1 MGSTPII
8 RPTPLAPVLIDP
20 GAFVSDAPHSLQAPN
35 GPQAPN
41 SPQGPQ
47 GGPARPVAVPV
58 LAAAAAI
65 AGLLQLI
72 AGVALGLASPEALH
86 RAARAG
92 PRATILLVL
101 ALAGCGLL
109 AWLLRQRTAVA
120 AGLGLAGP
128 LLAAIVWWKGGLT
141 KLALAYHGEFILH
154 HFLALVCAALCLAIP
169 LQWIRDPRLAA
180 TRLRWLP
187 AVPATLGALLLLA
200 EHLLPASHDADLTG
214 PFGQVGAALSLA
226 TWPLA
231 LALLWPTLGP
241 TRLRAWLLVSTTPAL
256 VRLALG
262 GAAALA
268 GVPLGLA
275 AATPVMTTVVVA
287 SLLGLPLLRPQLD
300 RVLQLVVSIG
310 AGVMTMG
317 LHRVYLQ
324 RFGDLEGDLGGLV
337 RSLFGFDLPYPG
349 YVPGWRLAAAM
360 LGLFVLLTTVSG
372 ALISQRDHIRGLGL
386 ALMIS
391 AGLGLASPQLVLM
404 LCAGY
409 LVLLDAT
416 AGAPPDPEAVVAAP
430 PPAPLGPTLTA
441 LATRLELP
449 APVSLEQRE
458 GLVLA
463 LRGDLDH
470 VALHL
475 RARETRRGWQVELT
489 LGVPGRGR
497 PEVELLP
504 GADGHRVLGNT
515 RRLETL
521 PEPHLIAHADH
532 PTHHLKLWP
541 GGVHL
546 DFGRQLGGLDVDR
559 LARLLAQ
566 LGRVV

>member
-1 MGSTPII
+1 VT
-8 RPTPLAPVLIDP
+8 
-20 GAFVSDAPHSLQAPN
+20 DAPHS
-35 GPQAPN
+35 PQQG
-41 SPQGPQ
+41 SP
-47 GGPARPVAVPV
+47 RPVIIPV

-86 RAARAG
+86 RAARGG
-92 PRATILLVL
+92 PRATILVVL

-109 AWLLRQRTAVA
+109 AWLLRRRTAA
-120 AGLGLAGP
+120 AAALGLAGP
-128 LLAAIVWWKGGLT
+128 LLAGLVIWKGGLT
-141 KLALAYHGEFILH
+141 KLGLAYHGEFVLH

-180 TRLRWLP
+180 ARRRFLPDWLP
-187 AVPATLGALLLLA
+187 ALPATLGALLLLA
-200 EHLLPASHDADLTG
+200 EHFLRPASGLTG
-214 PFGQVGAALSLA
+214 PLGQVGTALSLA
-226 TWPLA
+226 TWPIA
-231 LALLWPTLGP
+231 LVLLWPTLGP
-241 TRLRAWLLVSTTPAL
+241 TRLRAWLLVSTLPTL
-256 VRLALG
+256 VRLGLG

-275 AATPVMTTVVVA
+275 AATPVLGTVVVV
-287 SLLGLPLLRPQLD
+287 SLVGLPLLRPQLD
-300 RVLQLVVSIG
+300 RILQLVVSVG
-310 AGVMTMG
+310 AGIMTLG

-349 YVPGWRLAAAM
+349 YVPAWRLATAM

-372 ALISQRDHIRGLGL
+372 ALISQRDHHRGLGL
-386 ALMIS
+386 ALMIT
-391 AGLGLASPQLVLM
+391 AGLGLGSPQLVLM
-404 LCAGY
+404 LAAGY

-416 AGAPPDPEAVVAAP
+416 AGAPPDPQTIVAAP
-430 PPAPLGPTLTA
+430 PAPLEQTLTT
-441 LATRLELP
+441 LATRLGLP

-458 GLVLA
+458 GHVLS
-463 LRGDLDH
+463 LRGDLEH
-470 VALHL
+470 VTIHL
-475 RARETRRGWQVELT
+475 RARERRRGWQVELT
-489 LGVPGRGR
+489 LGIPGRGR

-504 GADGHRVLGNT
+504 GAGGHRVLGNA

-521 PEPHLIAHADH
+521 PEALLIALADH
-532 PTHHLKLWP
+532 PSHHVKLWP

-546 DFGRQLGGLDVDR
+546 DFGPQLGGLDVDR

>member
-8 RPTPLAPVLIDP
+8 RPAYFLPPIFLPFSRGSDRS
-20 GAFVSDAPHSLQAPN
+20 GSFVTDAPHS
-35 GPQAPN
+35 PQQG
-41 SPQGPQ
+41 SP
-47 GGPARPVAVPV
+47 RPVATPV
-58 LAAAAAI
+58 LAAAAAV

-86 RAARAG
+86 RAAREG
-92 PRATILLVL
+92 PRATILVVL

-109 AWLLRQRTAVA
+109 AWLLRQRPAAA

-128 LLAAIVWWKGGLT
+128 LLAGLVVWKGGLT
-141 KLALAYHGEFILH
+141 KLGLAYHGEFILH

-169 LQWIRDPRLAA
+169 LQWLREPRLAA
-180 TRLRWLP
+180 LGKRRLPLWLP
-187 AVPATLGALLLLA
+187 ALPATLGALLLVS
-200 EHLLPASHDADLTG
+200 EHFLQQTAGDTDLTG
-214 PFGQVGAALSLA
+214 PLGQVGTALSLA
-226 TWPLA
+226 TWPVA

-241 TRLRAWLLVSTTPAL
+241 PRLRAWLLVSTLPAL

-275 AATPVMTTVVVA
+275 AATPVMTTVVLA
-287 SLLGLPLLRPQLD
+287 SLVGLPLLRPQLD
-300 RVLQLVVSIG
+300 RVLQVVVTVG

-349 YVPGWRLAAAM
+349 YVPGWRLGAAM
-360 LGLFVLLTTVSG
+360 LGLFVLLTTVSS
-372 ALISQRDHIRGLGL
+372 ALISQRDHLRGLGL
-386 ALMIS
+386 ALMIA
-391 AGLGLASPQLVLM
+391 AGLGLGSPQLVLM

-416 AGAPPDPEAVVAAP
+416 AGAPPDPETLVAAP
-430 PPAPLGPTLTA
+430 PAPLEPTLTA
-441 LATRLELP
+441 LAARLGLP

-458 GLVLA
+458 GHVLS

-470 VALHL
+470 VTVHL
-475 RARETRRGWQVELT
+475 RARESRRGWHVELT
-489 LGVPGRGR
+489 LGVPGRAR
-497 PEVELLP
+497 PEVELVP
-504 GADGHRVLGNT
+504 GPAGHRVLGNT

-521 PEPHLIAHADH
+521 PEALLIALADH

-541 GGVHL
+541 GGLHL
-546 DFGRQLGGLDVDR
+546 AFGRQLGGLDVDR